1 MIPRAGWGIAKAME
15 EEQKR
20 RRKLVSVH
28 ITGRQR
34 VTRTFWFFGTKWRE
48 REVEKRYCIGDP
60 DAPGAV
66 LFIERE
72 WHRIG

>member
-15 EEQKR
+15 EAQKR
-20 RRKLVSVH
+20 RMKLVAIQ

-34 VTRTFWFFGTKWRE
+34 TRREYWIFGAYHTE

-66 LFIERE
+66 LFIEHE